1 MGTISRKQ
9 CITLVEV
16 LVVIGILGFLTLL
29 VVAGIQRFREESR
42 RANCTNNMK
51 QIGLGLHNYHDARK
65 QFPGSAQ
72 VVRANPS
79 NPVGGWSFLFLS
91 CWRLWGSD
99 DNPLVSPALLKGT
112 ITTPPSCNPLVTTGD
127 SATTP
132 NGLAI
137 LRDTSIPEFLC
148 PSNPNPHFENP
159 NAPPGQGKRHA
170 VTNYKAMCSAFY
182 SGFVKV
188 EQYTGTIHSTGYP
201 GLDTCDGGL
210 YPTNTGI
217 RLSDLSDGT
226 SHTILCAETMDCY
239 ASSCIAGSDV
249 NMVAM
254 PYTAAELQSDAANMA
269 VSDRFNGSFWSPAGY
284 IAKPNFYDFGQMGK
298 CNTYFSFD
306 FGPDGKNSCK
316 TNANNYPLDPYQAPC
331 QQASSRIQ
339 PDAGWRYGPSSGHPA
354 VINCLHGD
362 GAVRSLRKDI
372 DAAALFFTV
381 TRGNGDPGGGYIPLG
396 L

>member
-29 VVAGIQRFREESR
+29 LVAGLQRWREESR
-42 RANCTNNMK
+42 RTNCTNNMK

-72 VVRANPS
+72 VVRANTS
-79 NPVGGWSFLFLS
+79 NPVGGWSFLFLDAPS
-91 CWRLWGSD
+91 MEYDAKYCTVD
-99 DNPLVSPALLKGT
+99 PALLMGT
-112 ITTPPSCNPLVTTGD
+112 ITSPPHCVPL
-127 SATTP
+127 TTP
-132 NGLAI
+132 GNSNSIAI
-137 LRDTSIPEFLC
+137 LRDTVISEFLC

-170 VTNYKAMCSAFY
+170 VTNYKGMCSAFY
-182 SGFVKV
+182 SGFAKA
-188 EQYTGTIHSTGYP
+188 EQYTGTISTSGYP

-217 RLSDLSDGT
+217 RLSDLADGT

-239 ASSCIAGSDV
+239 ASSWIAGSDV

-254 PYTAAELQSDAANMA
+254 PYTAAEMQTDAANMA
-269 VSDRFNGSFWSPAGY
+269 VTERFNGSFWSPAGY
-284 IAKPNFYDFGQMGK
+284 IAKADFYADGQMGK

-306 FGPDGKNSCK
+306 FGPNGKNSCK
-316 TNANNYPLDPYQAPC
+316 TNPINYPLDPYQSPC
-331 QQASSRIQ
+331 QLASSRLQ